1 MNRPMEVRP
10 TGGHFESRQV
20 SSDSPNR
27 IRSRSGVGA
36 GGRSRRGRDAILDS
50 RHATRIEVSVAV
62 IGWNSVTVVRGATPI
77 GNRNSASGS
86 IRRFIE
92 WNSKERIT
100 SAVAQG
106 YRRDGPEAFTA
117 AHQVHPAPARVN
129 PIGQVVTS
137 RWGSVRTL
145 TAANVTLAVLGQFR
159 DPLRCEC
166 RLETTRT
173 WC

>member
-1 MNRPMEVRP
+1 MRLLDLRP
-10 TGGHFESRQV
+10 TGGHFESLQV
-20 SSDSPNR
+20 SWDSPNR
-27 IRSRSGVGA
+27 IRSRIGIGA
-36 GGRSRRGRDAILDS
+36 GERSRRGRDATLDS

-62 IGWNSVTVVRGATPI
+62 IGWNSMTVVRGATPI

-106 YRRDGPEAFTA
+106 YCRDEPEAFTA
-117 AHQVHPAPARVN
+117 AHQGHPAPARVN
-129 PIGQVVTS
+129 PIGRVVT
-137 RWGSVRTL
+137 RRCGSLWTL
-145 TAANVTLAVLGQFR
+145 TAANVTLAVLRQFR
-159 DPLRCEC
+159 DPLRCRC
-166 RLETTRT
+166 QLETTRT